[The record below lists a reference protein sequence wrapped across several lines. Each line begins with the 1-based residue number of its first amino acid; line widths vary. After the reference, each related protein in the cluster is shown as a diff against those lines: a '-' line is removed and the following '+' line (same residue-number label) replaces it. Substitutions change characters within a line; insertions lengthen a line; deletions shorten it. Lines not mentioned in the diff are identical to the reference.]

1 MTWNSAAVASQR
13 MWRISSPTA
22 RMWWGF
28 QKIDITKWKLAC
40 ASLWNCLLKCVAAAP
55 SSNTINASHSLWLRY
70 DLRPLFVWQDYTT
83 LLHNSWVWH
92 WGCLCL
98 TSLLVICFR
107 WVFLLPVFNIIWAL
121 IYLVL
126 CSSLLPFLSSHF
138 DSAPFPPPP
147 PPWSRLP
154 LNGSLCPC

>member
-121 IYLVL
+121 MYLSRFVFLPPSFFVL
-126 CSSLLPFLSSHF
+126 SFWFCTFSSSSSSLVT
-138 DSAPFPPPP
+138 AP
-147 PPWSRLP
+147 S
-154 LNGSLCPC
+154 